1 MGNAGVFH
9 LDLDTFFVSVER
21 LLDPKLRDRPVV
33 VGGNPFGRGVVA
45 GCSYEARAYGIHS
58 AQPIRRAYRLCPQA
72 VFLHGSYIH
81 YAEYSK
87 LVGEILR
94 ELAPVC
100 EAASIDEFYL
110 DLSATERLKGDT
122 YRWAQEI
129 QRTVHGET
137 ALPISGGLASNK
149 LIAKVATTQVAKKVH
164 RETTNARHHFV
175 ERGREAAF
183 LAPFEIRAMPGI
195 GEVTEQKLL
204 ELGVRRIGQLAETP
218 VPILSRFFGKTG
230 RSLHER
236 AHGIDHSPVRPGR
249 EQKSYS
255 REQTFGEDTIEVQAL
270 FSTLLSLSSTLAA
283 DLRKAHLLTGK
294 LTLKLRY
301 SDFTTVT
308 RSVTCS
314 WTNLDLTIY
323 RMAEKLFR
331 ALWTRRVRVRLLGL
345 EATALLPDLEQ
356 DLLFTEPNTLDP
368 IYPTIDQLRSK
379 YGKSV
384 IGFAGA
390 LTTSK
395 HLR

>member
-137 ALPISGGLASNK
+137 ALPIRTKPLRARRRATSQATIPPREEPTIVAPSGMEHS
-149 LIAKVATTQVAKKVH
+149 ATTWAAISAIEPAPRYSGQSKK
-164 RETTNARHHFV
+164 
-175 ERGREAAF
+175 
-183 LAPFEIRAMPGI
+183 LAPAN
-195 GEVTEQKLL
+195 
-204 ELGVRRIGQLAETP
+204 RR
-218 VPILSRFFGKTG
+218 
-230 RSLHER
+230 H
-236 AHGIDHSPVRPGR
+236 
-249 EQKSYS
+249 
-255 REQTFGEDTIEVQAL
+255 
-270 FSTLLSLSSTLAA
+270 
-283 DLRKAHLLTGK
+283 
-294 LTLKLRY
+294 
-301 SDFTTVT
+301 
-308 RSVTCS
+308 
-314 WTNLDLTIY
+314 
-323 RMAEKLFR
+323 
-331 ALWTRRVRVRLLGL
+331 
-345 EATALLPDLEQ
+345 
-356 DLLFTEPNTLDP
+356 
-368 IYPTIDQLRSK
+368 
-379 YGKSV
+379 
-384 IGFAGA
+384 AGA
-390 LTTSK
+390 LYMP
-395 HLR
+395 